1 MRGKYMYSL
10 VGIVD
15 IGIANIRVVNIFVV
29 NIESSKRKR
38 QAERI
43 YVHVALA
50 PTSHP
55 AVS

>member
-1 MRGKYMYSL
+1 MRGKYIYSFA
-10 VGIVD
+10 GIVD
-15 IGIANIRVVNIFVV
+15 IGIANISVVNIVVV
-29 NIESSKRKR
+29 NIESSKIKR
-38 QAERI
+38 QAEII